1 MRENMWSTIYMVMAI
16 IITIDIMNNAAG
28 QSNPIRTGENHIG
41 KNQNFNYIS
50 KIMHNEKLDIFIYND
65 PNNTI

>member
-1 MRENMWSTIYMVMAI
+1 MWSSMYMVMAM

-28 QSNPIRTGENHIG
+28 QSTPIRTGENHIG

-50 KIMHNEKLDIFIYND
+50 KIKLDIYLYIMIKIIQYR
-65 PNNTI
+65 I